1 MNTKIIALIAI
12 AALGLLLVTAA
23 YDNNECICRGHH
35 HGHHH
40 GHHSSSS
47 NSQSSAQSN
56 ACNGGSKCSN
66 ISSQQQGSGNRA
78 AIVSNQ

>member
-23 YDNNECICRGHH
+23 MTTTNVFAGVITTVITTATIVGE
-35 HGHHH
+35 
-40 GHHSSSS
+40 
-47 NSQSSAQSN
+47 QQPESAQSN

-66 ISSQQQGSGNRA
+66 ISSQQQGSGNRGRL
-78 AIVSNQ
+78 